1 MAENTHATFEQ
12 IRREQAPV
20 ASAPLREHM
29 DLSSQLG
36 LHLHGAGMLAPPLPK
51 EWAHANRGKS

>member
-1 MAENTHATFEQ
+1 VVQPTHAVFEQ

-20 ASAPLREHM
+20 ASEALRSHM

-36 LHLHGAGMLAPPLPK
+36 LHLHGVGVLAPPLPK

>member
-12 IRREQAPV
+12 IRREQSPT
-20 ASAPLREHM
+20 ASEALRSHM

-36 LHLHGAGMLAPPLPK
+36 LHLHGVGVLAPPLPK